1 MKPHFAALLALGVLP
16 LSAFA
21 QDVNFDDL
29 RRAGTPLVK
38 SYTISGAGAE
48 GSGAVMKFGDIDTQ
62 RVEEHNARRR
72 SYAASG
78 GGGVSTSSNST
89 SGGGTSSGSTAKNS
103 SPSRG
108 VERVTDNGKLSG
120 VPSHRVQ
127 CRSGSSHIVYY
138 KNGTWY
144 HGVLMG
150 MGSKF
155 DSWSVGQL
163 AEHLCK

>member
-1 MKPHFAALLALGVLP
+1 MKPHFVVLLVLGALPIFTL
-16 LSAFA
+16 A

-38 SYTISGAGAE
+38 SYTISGVGAE
-48 GSGAVMKFGDIDTQ
+48 GSSVVMKFGDIDTR
-62 RVEEHNARRR
+62 RVEEHNAERRA
-72 SYAASG
+72 YAASG

-89 SGGGTSSGSTAKNS
+89 SGGGTSSGGAAKSS

-108 VERVTDNGKLSG
+108 VERITDNGKLSG

-144 HGVLMG
+144 HGLLMG